1 MLVLEMRLNENC
13 FVVGECSNAD
23 AAAFAWPASPAIR
36 AQLRPKL
43 SITLGIDRWLA
54 SMND

>member
-36 AQLRPKL
+36 AQLRLKL